1 MYGMYGHG
9 YAMGYFWWVMPFLFF
24 LLCIFLVALFFRRGR
39 LSGMMCPM
47 CGHHHRH
54 HEESVGAK
62 EILEKRYARGEIGR
76 EEYQKIK
83 EDLEGK

>member
-9 YAMGYFWWVMPFLFF
+9 YAMGYFWWVIPLLFF
-24 LLCIFLVALFFRRGR
+24 LFCIFMVAFFFRR
-39 LSGMMCPM
+39 LGMHGMICPM
-47 CGHHHRH
+47 CGHHHGH
-54 HEESVGAK
+54 HDESVSAK

-83 EDLEGK
+83 DDLEGK